1 MAAIIVAC
9 SNIVGQ
15 SRMDRMAPSGHGS
28 DKVADIV
35 EYAPAAFPLAKKII
49 GSPTRSAWG
58 RMVVSQGISTALMV
72 STVFTLKHLV
82 SSQRPDRSDC
92 RSFPSGHSAWAFMG
106 AAMVAKEFGWKSP
119 WYSVGAYTLATG
131 IAVQRVVARHHKPVD
146 VAVGAVIG
154 IAMTEIGYRFADMIY
169 GDGGLGEEYM
179 LHISPV
185 LLQDGVQINATSTFN
200 PVLGVTMSYDF

>member
-35 EYAPAAFPLAKKII
+35 EYAPAAFPLAMKII

-72 STVFTLKHLV
+72 STVFT
-82 SSQRPDRSDC
+82 
-92 RSFPSGHSAWAFMG
+92 
-106 AAMVAKEFGWKSP
+106 
-119 WYSVGAYTLATG
+119 
-131 IAVQRVVARHHKPVD
+131 
-146 VAVGAVIG
+146 
-154 IAMTEIGYRFADMIY
+154 
-169 GDGGLGEEYM
+169 
-179 LHISPV
+179 
-185 LLQDGVQINATSTFN
+185 
-200 PVLGVTMSYDF
+200 